1 MEKRNFNN
9 EIYKPSIVRR
19 IIAALID
26 LFFLGLL
33 FLMLN
38 EYVITPIFKNTTSMI
53 ENIQLYRDSLVQT
66 NLYTRDSSNGI
77 PYKITDLKS
86 SLTENEYIEKLDNSL
101 VSFYQLY
108 NNENINIANYNQSKG
123 DSNYFNYENDT
134 YTKIDVVSNETI
146 ITFYEDEYEKA
157 INLMNKYDDN
167 IINLAYKVN
176 RYNVITISISLF
188 VSITLLY
195 LVIPLIFKDGETLGK
210 KLMGIGIVN
219 LKNGFR
225 IKLSQKIIRFLSFLI
240 FEVILSILLLAIP
253 LIISISMMFFS
264 KNNMALHDQL
274 AATLCIDKKISLVYK
289 DIDEFKKHEGI
300 ILNDK

>member
-188 VSITLLY
+188 VSIIILY